1 MGGLPPRVAEF
12 IESELIT
19 KKGFR
24 NSFARDDA
32 VPSRLTENE
41 LARVIESRLVRLDDY
56 HGAQRIELT
65 HDVLTGVV
73 REHRDRRLEENR
85 RKKALAELEARVAH
99 ERQARKEA
107 AAQHEAALEAEKQR
121 RRSELD
127 RAELR
132 AAKDRERA
140 AREREET
147 AEAHAAVLR
156 KRSRILRSLL
166 VATVVIAVVAIV
178 AAVGAVVLFGQATNS
193 RHQAGSQSADG
204 DRAEADR

>member
-1 MGGLPPRVAEF
+1 M
-12 IESELIT
+12 
-19 KKGFR
+19 
-24 NSFARDDA
+24 
-32 VPSRLTENE
+32 
-41 LARVIESRLVRLDDY
+41 
-56 HGAQRIELT
+56 
-65 HDVLTGVV
+65 
-73 REHRDRRLEENR
+73 
-85 RKKALAELEARVAH
+85 AH
-99 ERQARKEA
+99 QRQARKEA

-193 RHQAGSQSADG
+193 RHERKPPSKKGSQSADG
-204 DRAEADR
+204 GPRRS